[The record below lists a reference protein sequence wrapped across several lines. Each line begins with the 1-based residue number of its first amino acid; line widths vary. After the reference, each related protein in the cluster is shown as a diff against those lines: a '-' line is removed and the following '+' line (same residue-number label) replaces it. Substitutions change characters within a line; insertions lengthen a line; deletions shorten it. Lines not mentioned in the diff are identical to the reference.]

1 MGDKFQLLFVKE
13 GKLILVRDIKAQEVT
28 KTVSRL
34 FQEANF
40 FLPSDVLASLK
51 QAREVE
57 ESPVGREVLDRILE
71 NAEIS
76 AREKIPLCQDTGTAV
91 VLLELGQEVHI
102 TSGDLYTAVN
112 KGVHQGYDEGYLR
125 KSMVRQPYSARAN
138 TKDNTP
144 AIIYT
149 DIVPGDK
156 LKISA
161 IPKGGGA
168 ENMARL
174 AMLRPA
180 QGRQGVIDFVVNA
193 VDEAGSN
200 PCPPVIV
207 GVGIGGTVEKTV
219 MLAKRAL
226 LRKVGEPNP
235 DAEVAELEKEILQR
249 VNNLGIGP
257 QGFGGRTT
265 ALAVHA
271 EVFPC
276 HIASMPVAVNLQC
289 HSARHKEAIL

>member
-1 MGDKFQLLFVKE
+1 M
-13 GKLILVRDIKAQEVT
+13 RDIDAKEVT
-28 KTVSRL
+28 TTVSHL
-34 FQEANF
+34 FQEANL
-40 FLPSDVLASLK
+40 FLPDDVLTCLK
-51 QAREVE
+51 QARENE

-76 AREKIPLCQDTGTAV
+76 AREKIPLCQDTGAAV

-102 TSGDLYTAVN
+102 TGGDLYTAVN
-112 KGVHQGYDEGYLR
+112 EGVRHGYDEGYLR
-125 KSMVRQPYSARAN
+125 KSMVRQPYSARVN

-156 LKISA
+156 LKI
-161 IPKGGGA
+161 IVMPKGGGA
-168 ENMARL
+168 ENMTRL
-174 AMLRPA
+174 AMLSPA
-180 QGRQGVIDFVVNA
+180 RGRQGVIDFVVSA

-207 GVGIGGTVEKTV
+207 GVGIGGTAEKAL
-219 MLAKRAL
+219 MLAKRAS
-226 LRKVGEPNP
+226 LRKIGEPNP

-257 QGFGGRTT
+257 MGYGGRTT

-271 EVFPC
+271 EVFPA
-276 HIASMPVAVNLQC
+276 HIASLPVAVNLQC
-289 HSARHKEAIL
+289 HSARHKEATL

>member
-1 MGDKFQLLFVKE
+1 M
-13 GKLILVRDIKAQEVT
+13 RDIDSNEVT
-28 KTVSRL
+28 KVVSQL
-34 FQEANF
+34 VQEANY
-40 FLPSDVLASLK
+40 FLSDDVLASLK
-51 QAREVE
+51 RARETE
-57 ESPVGREVLDRILE
+57 ESPVACEVLDRILE

-76 AREKIPLCQDTGTAV
+76 TERKTPLCQDTGTAV
-91 VLLELGQEVHI
+91 VFLELGQEVHM
-102 TSGDLYTAVN
+102 TGGDLNTAVN
-112 KGVHQGYDEGYLR
+112 EGVRQGYDKGYLR
-125 KSMVRQPYSARAN
+125 KSMVNQPYSERIN

-156 LKISA
+156 LKITA
-161 IPKGGGA
+161 MTKGGGA
-168 ENMARL
+168 ENMTRL
-174 AMLRPA
+174 GMLRPA
-180 QGRQGVIDFVVNA
+180 QGGQGIIDFVVNA

-207 GVGIGGTVEKTV
+207 GVGIGGTAEQTI

-235 DAEVAELEKEILQR
+235 DPEFAGMEKEILRR

-265 ALAVHA
+265 ALAVHV
-271 EVFPC
+271 EVIPC
-276 HIASMPVAVNLQC
+276 HIASMPAAVNLQC

>member
-1 MGDKFQLLFVKE
+1 MAM
-13 GKLILVRDIKAQEVT
+13 RDIDAKEVT

-34 FQEANF
+34 FQEACYK
-40 FLPSDVLASLK
+40 LPDDVLTSLR
-51 QAREVE
+51 QGRGAEV
-57 ESPVGREVLDRILE
+57 SLVGCEVLDRILE

-76 AREKIPLCQDTGTAV
+76 TKEEIPLCQDTGAAV
-91 VLLELGQEVHI
+91 VLLELGQEAHI
-102 TSGDLYTAVN
+102 IGGDLYTAVN
-112 KGVHQGYDEGYLR
+112 EGVRQGYDEGYLR
-125 KSMVRQPYSARAN
+125 KSMVRQPYSARVN

-156 LKISA
+156 LKISVM
-161 IPKGGGA
+161 PKGGGA
-168 ENMARL
+168 ENMTRL
-174 AMLRPA
+174 AMLSPA
-180 QGRQGVIDFVVNA
+180 RGRQGVIDFVVSA

-207 GVGIGGTVEKTV
+207 GVGIGGTAEKAL

-226 LRKVGEPNP
+226 LRRVSEPNP
-235 DAEVAELEKEILQR
+235 DAEVAELEKEILKR

-257 QGFGGRTT
+257 MGYGGRIT

-271 EVFPC
+271 EVLPA
-276 HIASMPVAVNLQC
+276 HIASLPVAVNLQC
-289 HSARHKEAIL
+289 HSARHQEATL

>member
-1 MGDKFQLLFVKE
+1 M
-13 GKLILVRDIKAQEVT
+13 RDIDCKQITET
-28 KTVSRL
+28 ISNL
-34 FQEANF
+34 FQEACVY
-40 FLPSDVLASLK
+40 LPEDVLSAIK
-51 QAREVE
+51 QARENE
-57 ESPVGREVLDRILE
+57 ESPVARDVLDRILE
-71 NAEIS
+71 NT
-76 AREKIPLCQDTGTAV
+76 KIASEDKTPLCQDTGTAV

-102 TSGDLYTAVN
+102 TGGDLYTAVN
-112 KGVHQGYDEGYLR
+112 EGVRQGYDKGYLR
-125 KSMVRQPYSARAN
+125 KSMVNQPYSARVN
-138 TKDNTP
+138 TGDNTP

-156 LKISA
+156 LRIIA
-161 IPKGGGA
+161 MPKGGGA

-207 GVGIGGTVEKTV
+207 GVGIGGTAEKTV

-226 LRKVGEPNP
+226 LRKVGKPNP
-235 DAEVAELEKEILQR
+235 DAEFAELEKEILQR

-265 ALAVHA
+265 ALAVHVEA
-271 EVFPC
+271 FPC

-289 HSARHKEAIL
+289 HSARHKEATL